1 MTVNCFNIKR
11 GDGKT
16 KRAIELCKTYVYDD
30 KSVLLLVQNNSE
42 IKRITDIFI
51 QNGYIELDKIDMLSF
66 TSQYLQRIYKKKYDL
81 IVIDECF
88 NMRLDAQARFLQEM
102 SSANPHCAIVGFG
115 TEVRQNTF
123 RDYSIDTVDIW

>member
-1 MTVNCFNIKR
+1 MIVNCFNVKR
-11 GDGKT
+11 GCGKT

-30 KSVLLLVQNNSE
+30 KNVLLLVQNNSE

-66 TSQYLQRIYKKKYDL
+66 TSQYLQRIYRKKYDL

-102 SSANPHCAIVGFG
+102 SSANPHCTIVGFG